1 MKATI
6 IGGAGRVGSSAAICL
21 QWQGIISEIQILDA
35 NEEMAEGEAL
45 DLMHGSAFRSDQ
57 RIYSGDYER
66 AKDSDLFIITAGLR
80 RKEGES
86 RLDLIARN
94 VGLFNQILDSIVDAG
109 MKDGAIIFVVSNPV
123 DILSYIAVDRLD
135 LAAGRVIGLGTVLD
149 TVRFRSLIA
158 HELELAPTQVKAYIL
173 GEHGDSMLPVWSSAT
188 LSGLPIRDL
197 KGFTPELQEKIFT
210 RTRQSG
216 MEVIHRKSGAGWAVG
231 VSITK
236 VVHALAL
243 DTKHTLPVSSLQSG
257 CYGIRDV
264 CLSVPT
270 SVGKS
275 GVERHLE
282 LKLWENEVE
291 GLHASAESLK
301 TMLATIKK

>member
-45 DLMHGSAFRSDQ
+45 DLMHGSSFRSDQ

-80 RKEGES
+80 RKDGES
-86 RLDLIARN
+86 RLDLINRN
-94 VGLFNQILDSIVDAG
+94 IGLFTTILDSIVDAG
-109 MKDGAIIFVVSNPV
+109 LKDGAIIFVVSNPV
-123 DILSYIAVDRLD
+123 DILTYIAVDRLD
-135 LAAGRVIGLGTVLD
+135 VAASRVIGLGTVLD
-149 TVRFRSLIA
+149 TARFRSLIA
-158 HELELAPTQVKAYIL
+158 NELKLAPTQLKAYIL
-173 GEHGDSMLPVWSSAT
+173 GEHGDTMLPIWSSAT
-188 LSGLPIRDL
+188 MSGLPLRDL
-197 KGFTPELQEKIFT
+197 KGFTPELQQKVFE
-210 RTRQSG
+210 RTKQSG
-216 MEVIHRKSGAGWAVG
+216 MEVIQRKSGAGWAVG
-231 VSITK
+231 ISITK
-236 VVHALAL
+236 VVHAMAL
-243 DTKHTLPVSSLQSG
+243 DTKHTLPVSSYQSG

-270 SVGKS
+270 SVGKA

-282 LKLWENEVE
+282 LKLWDEEVE
-291 GLHASAESLK
+291 GLRASAESLK
-301 TMLATIKK
+301 NMLGQL